1 MIDALIID
9 CSTNEGPLLL
19 VTLRIICSWL
29 GVWCVLWMLV
39 WALKYT
45 ILCHC
50 SVRMSHAF
58 FVVVVTPKRA
68 GLNGAF

>member
-19 VTLRIICSWL
+19 VTLRIICSMVCIVDASL
-29 GVWCVLWMLV
+29 ASEIHHFVSL
-39 WALKYT
+39 
-45 ILCHC
+45 LCKDESC
-50 SVRMSHAF
+50 F
-58 FVVVVTPKRA
+58 FYVVVTPKRA